1 LVEKEKVMTTE
12 ILETNQERGARV
24 VMHTSDG
31 SGFGHYVSALV
42 IALAN
47 ARVPVV
53 LFCPANSW
61 DEEEVHAAGIEVVHA
76 ARREDSPAGLMQR
89 LLRNFKFLIRSALV
103 QFRLSRR
110 GDIVH
115 FQGMLHLPLGFVFVF
130 LAKLR
135 GCSTVLTAH
144 DPVPHRWRL
153 PSRLRWFESGMLKFL
168 YRLVDCVVVHNRFG
182 KSVLVTEFSVPEGR
196 IAIVPHGANGRL
208 EDRASP
214 YPASD
219 CLRLLAFGDIRE
231 NKGLHLAIR
240 AVQMAASGFQVP
252 VRLTIAGRAHAAEAG
267 YWEEC
272 KRLIAVQPEGIEV
285 IDRRIREDEL
295 QPLFARHHAVLLP
308 YTGFF
313 SESGVAT
320 LALLHCRPL
329 LATAAGGLGELI
341 ERGGCGIPIAAA
353 TPDSVASAIETTIRL
368 CPKRLQEM
376 GVAGNRFLRRT
387 RSWDVVAGRTV
398 EVYSRLAAIHA
409 AVCPGNSE
417 VANAR

>member
-1 LVEKEKVMTTE
+1 MRTKRRG
-12 ILETNQERGARV
+12 TNQERGPLV

-42 IALAN
+42 IALAH

-103 QFRLSRR
+103 QFRRSRR

-115 FQGMLHLPLGFVFVF
+115 FQGMLHLPLGFVFLF

-144 DPVPHRWRL
+144 DPLPHRWRL
-153 PSRLRWFESGMLKFL
+153 PSGLRRLESGMLEFA

-182 KSVLVTEFSVPEGR
+182 KSILVTEFSVPEGR
-196 IAIVPHGANGRL
+196 IAVVPHGANGRL
-208 EDRASP
+208 EDSVSP
-214 YPASD
+214 YPAFD

-240 AVQMAASGFQVP
+240 AAQMTASGFQVP
-252 VRLTIAGRAHAAEAG
+252 VRLTIAGRAHAAEVG

-285 IDRRIREDEL
+285 IDRRICEDEL
-295 QPLFARHHAVLLP
+295 QRLFARHHAVLLP
-308 YTGFF
+308 YTDFF

-341 ERGGCGIPIAAA
+341 EQGGCGIPIAAA
-353 TPDSVASAIETTIRL
+353 TPDSVARAIETAIALGPR
-368 CPKRLQEM
+368 RLQKM
-376 GVAGNRFLRRT
+376 GIEGNRFLRRT
-387 RSWDVVAGRTV
+387 RSWDVVARRTV
-398 EVYSRLAAIHA
+398 EVYSRLAPIHA
-409 AVCPGNSE
+409 AVCTEDSE
-417 VANAR
+417 VASAR

>member
-1 LVEKEKVMTTE
+1 MSTKFRG
-12 ILETNQERGARV
+12 TNQERGPRV

-76 ARREDSPAGLMQR
+76 ARREDSPAGLIER

-103 QFRLSRR
+103 QFRRSRR

-115 FQGMLHLPLGFVFVF
+115 FQGMLHLPLGFVFLF

-153 PSRLRWFESGMLKFL
+153 PSGLRRLESGMLRL
-168 YRLVDCVVVHNRFG
+168 AYRLVDCVVVHNRFG
-182 KSVLVTEFSVPEGR
+182 KNVLVTEFSVPEGR
-196 IAIVPHGANGRL
+196 IAIVPHGADGRL
-208 EDRASP
+208 EDRAGP
-214 YPASD
+214 YPAFD

-231 NKGLHLAIR
+231 NKGLHLAIP
-240 AVQMAASGFQVP
+240 AVQMGASGFQVP
-252 VRLTIAGRAHAAEAG
+252 VRLTIAGRAHEADVG

-272 KRLIAVQPEGIEV
+272 KRLIAARPEGIEV

-295 QPLFARHHAVLLP
+295 ERLFARHHAVLLP
-308 YTGFF
+308 YTAFS

-320 LALLHCRPL
+320 LAVAYCRPL

-341 ERGGCGIPIAAA
+341 EQGSCGVPIAAT
-353 TPDSVASAIETTIRL
+353 TPDSIARAIETAIAL
-368 CPKRLQEM
+368 GPKRLQKM
-376 GVAGNRFLRRT
+376 GVEGNRFLRRT
-387 RSWDVVAGRTV
+387 RSWDVVARRML
-398 EVYSRLAAIHA
+398 EVYSRLAPIPT
-409 AVCPGNSE
+409 AVCPEDSE
-417 VANAR
+417 VACAR

>member
-1 LVEKEKVMTTE
+1 MRAKFRG
-12 ILETNQERGARV
+12 TNLERGPRV

-47 ARVPVV
+47 AHVPVV

-61 DEEEVHAAGIEVVHA
+61 DQQEVQAAGIEVVHA
-76 ARREDSPAGLMQR
+76 ASRKDSPAGLMQR
-89 LLRNFKFLIRSALV
+89 LLRNFRFLIRSALV
-103 QFRLSRR
+103 QFRRSRR
-110 GDIVH
+110 SDIVH
-115 FQGMLHLPLGFVFVF
+115 FQGMLHLPLGFVFLF

-144 DPVPHRWRL
+144 DPMPHRWRL
-153 PSRLRWFESGMLKFL
+153 PSGLRRLESGMLKL
-168 YRLVDCVVVHNRFG
+168 AYRLVDCVVVHNRFG
-182 KSVLVTEFSVPEGR
+182 KNVLVTEFSVPEGR
-196 IAIVPHGANGRL
+196 IAIVPHGADGRL

-214 YPASD
+214 YPAFE

-252 VRLTIAGRAHAAEAG
+252 VRLTIAGRAHEAEVG

-295 QPLFARHHAVLLP
+295 ERLLARHHAVLLP
-308 YTGFF
+308 YTVFF

-320 LALLHCRPL
+320 LALSHCRPL
-329 LATAAGGLGELI
+329 LATAGGGLGELI
-341 ERGGCGIPIAAA
+341 EQGGCGIPIAAA
-353 TPDSVASAIETTIRL
+353 TPDSVARAIEMAIAL
-368 CPKRLQEM
+368 GPKRLQKM
-376 GVAGNRFLRRT
+376 GIEGNRFLRRM
-387 RSWDVVAGRTV
+387 RSWDVVAHRTL
-398 EVYSRLAAIHA
+398 EVYSRLASICASL
-409 AVCPGNSE
+409 CP